1 MDYPKKLE
9 MPFAAQGEYNVIPVQ
24 PAQQGNG
31 FASFA
36 EGFPPELSLPF
47 SQSGKAVKRL
57 DFNGILNS
65 ITQFQIYQQSGGM
78 FNYDSTVNYDP
89 PALVWVSS
97 QQNYYKCIKANG
109 PSSTVMPP
117 ENDSEGQYWQAF
129 GTSADIASLWNAVN
143 GKANVNHTHTAS
155 QITGLANVR
164 FLNIGSSYSAPSNLS
179 YLGVVVYC
187 NAFMDLGYSSADVTY
202 TVYAGGSNV
211 GTIGLNWRNQ
221 RTGGSGHGY
230 YAAIGKLGYLSVN
243 RTITAGQSIVVRRTS
258 TPSAGSFNVDSEF
271 CMVAC

>member
-1 MDYPKKLE
+1 MDYPKKIE

-24 PAQQGNG
+24 PAQQGEG

-89 PALVWVSS
+89 PALVWVPS
-97 QQNYYKCIKANG
+97 QQNYYKCIESNG
-109 PSSTVMPP
+109 PSSTVMAPQD
-117 ENDSEGQYWQAF
+117 DSEGRYWQAF
-129 GTSADIASLWNAVN
+129 GSSADISSLWNAVN

-187 NAFMDLGYSSADVTY
+187 NAFVGLWTSGANVTY
-202 TVYAGGSNV
+202 TVYAGATNV
-211 GTIGLNWRNQ
+211 GSITLNWRGQ

-230 YAAIGKLGYLSVN
+230 YFSVGKLGYLAVN
-243 RTITAGQSIVVRRTS
+243 RTISAGQSIVVRRTS
-258 TPSAGSFNVDSEF
+258 TASNDSFTVDSEF